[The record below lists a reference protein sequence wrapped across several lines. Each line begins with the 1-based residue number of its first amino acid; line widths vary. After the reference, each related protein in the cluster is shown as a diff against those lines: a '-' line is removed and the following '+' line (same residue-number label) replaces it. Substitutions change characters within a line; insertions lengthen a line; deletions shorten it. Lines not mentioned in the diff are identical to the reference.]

1 MNRNNYKRPEF
12 FPTGD
17 TQPHKKLTEDYNQEN
32 GINNDISG
40 ILSETWATDLS
51 CTTIGTWG
59 RYSYVEG
66 VRILGD
72 GMMKLMRPMM
82 GGELGGDAS
91 SAAKYIELRIKETQT
106 LVKSKEIKTRQGSA
120 MIDFWKAVSH
130 FLALYTQME
139 SLKENEEIAR
149 KGAKLLCNLAKG
161 AGEDFEYLDGCLVMV
176 FTLQKCLKVL
186 ITEGVMNQKVVPFTD
201 I

>member
-17 TQPHKKLTEDYNQEN
+17 PRPHKELSEQYNQEN
-32 GINNDISG
+32 GINNNISG
-40 ILSETWATDLS
+40 ILTETWGTDLRDRTLGNWS
-51 CTTIGTWG
+51 
-59 RYSYVEG
+59 RHSYVEG

-72 GMMKLMRPMM
+72 GMMKIMRPMM
-82 GGELGGDAS
+82 GGELRGDAT
-91 SAAKYIELRIKETQT
+91 SAIKYIELRIKETNT
-106 LVKSKEIKTRQGSA
+106 LVKTKQIESLQGAA

-130 FLALYTQME
+130 FLGLYTQID
-139 SLKENEEIAR
+139 SLKNNGKLEVRGTELVSILAIGEEQEFVYTT
-149 KGAKLLCNLAKG
+149 GFLL
-161 AGEDFEYLDGCLVMV
+161 MI